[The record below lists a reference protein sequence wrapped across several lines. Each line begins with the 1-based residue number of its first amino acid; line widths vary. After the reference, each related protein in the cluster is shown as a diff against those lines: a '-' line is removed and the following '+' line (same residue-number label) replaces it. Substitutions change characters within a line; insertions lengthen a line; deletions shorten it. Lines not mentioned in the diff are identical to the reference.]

1 MSQRIRRPFF
11 FQSELK
17 WSSKTLKHNL
27 IFLPSLWLLWVVS
40 LSTVQSVNQI
50 PMQSALKSRT
60 AGDSEWW
67 VPEPW
72 GCRVSAG
79 RYRLGHLLCRLSGT
93 WSQVLSLHRPHQVM
107 FSAFCKFV
115 SEEIG
120 SSNLCLKGVCTLPPC
135 WIHPHPL
142 NTSRCQCKTW
152 ICPSWMWTITPFYC
166 YFIIWD
172 FPVYLLIFKC
182 F

>member
-1 MSQRIRRPFF
+1 MVQQNIKAQPDLVAEFMTPVSSF
-11 FQSELK
+11 SEHR
-17 WSSKTLKHNL
+17 T
-27 IFLPSLWLLWVVS
+27 VS
-40 LSTVQSVNQI
+40 EPNPNAVGQD
-50 PMQSALKSRT
+50 ALKSRT